1 MQKKEEQTILNVRR
15 AEFVR
20 DRVQR
25 ERTVN
30 RTVRGGVNTS
40 RRVIGSQFVADPP
53 PPNPPSPRGH
63 DPLGQ
68 TFINQ
73 GEEGAFVTK
82 LDLFF
87 NTAGTRPVY
96 VQLTDTIDDHP
107 SNKVIAQKILKPE
120 EINVSDDASVATT
133 FEFDSPVYLKDDV
146 EYAIVIKVDHPDV
159 EYSSQRLVKQI
170 LQMVD

>member
-1 MQKKEEQTILNVRR
+1 MDRR
-15 AEFVR
+15 LL
-20 DRVQR
+20 
-25 ERTVN
+25 TK
-30 RTVRGGVNTS
+30 
-40 RRVIGSQFVADPP
+40 
-53 PPNPPSPRGH
+53 
-63 DPLGQ
+63 
-68 TFINQ
+68 

-87 NTAGTRPVY
+87 NTVGTRPVY
-96 VQLTDTIDDHP
+96 VQLTDTIDGHP

-146 EYAIVIKVDHPDV
+146 EYAIVIKVDHGLDV